1 MNREQYT
8 KYNAEQWDQWVEDG
22 IEWGIP
28 ISHEDYLAAKNG
40 TWDVYLTPMRPVP
53 HSWFPALKGAQLLG
67 LASGGA
73 QQMPVFAALGANC
86 TVFDYSKK
94 QLESERMVAER
105 EGYSIQIVRG
115 DMTKPLPFP
124 DGQFDVIFHPVSN
137 CYIEDVYQ
145 VWRECYRIL
154 KPGGVLL
161 ALMRDGDGMQ
171 FSHSLEEQIGGQLKA
186 GLRLTDL
193 FDDRDRPGQ
202 GRLRDF
208 TPTYIATR
216 AIKPEKEGM

>member
-1 MNREQYT
+1 
-8 KYNAEQWDQWVEDG
+8 
-22 IEWGIP
+22 
-28 ISHEDYLAAKNG
+28 
-40 TWDVYLTPMRPVP
+40 
-53 HSWFPALKGAQLLG
+53 
-67 LASGGA
+67 
-73 QQMPVFAALGANC
+73 
-86 TVFDYSKK
+86 
-94 QLESERMVAER
+94 MVAER

-161 ALMRDGDGMQ
+161 AGMDNGIPYLFNDDQTLVVENALPFNPLKNPEQCEKLMRDGDGMQ

>member
-1 MNREQYT
+1 MGN
-8 KYNAEQWDQWVEDG
+8 
-22 IEWGIP
+22 P

-73 QQMPVFAALGANC
+73 TADAGLLPLWAANC

-94 QLESERMVAER
+94 QLESERDGGGTLRAI
-105 EGYSIQIVRG
+105 SIQIVRG

-154 KPGGVLL
+154 KPGG
-161 ALMRDGDGMQ
+161 DPSGGDGQ
-171 FSHSLEEQIGGQLKA
+171 WDSLLGQRRSDACGGKCA
-186 GLRLTDL
+186 SV
-193 FDDRDRPGQ
+193 
-202 GRLRDF
+202 
-208 TPTYIATR
+208 
-216 AIKPEKEGM
+216 